1 VNNNDIAKIAGFFC
15 VITIIPFILSLI
27 LAPLNIAQVISLV
40 IFTSFIAGSLF
51 YWQFRNAFAFIG
63 IALLLAF
70 NVLDIEHLI
79 AFAHLELIL
88 FLVGMMIIIAFLESR
103 GVFNWLVTVLIKPFF
118 EKPYVLIA
126 ILLMLGALMAA
137 LVDEVTSILFMST
150 IMFKVLDSYG
160 VPGRNAL
167 PCIMF
172 LVFTTNIGSSALPVG
187 NPIGVMIA
195 FGAGLTVMDFLRW
208 TFPIAIVC
216 SLIVTAI
223 AILYLKQ
230 TTPISLQETSP
241 NPIQNP
247 KFEKL
252 PLTREVKGGIL
263 IFGIVIAGLI
273 LQSNIEQFFGLGK
286 NILLLGIPLIIAG
299 FVLILD
305 REHAHANV
313 EKVDWYTLLFFL
325 FLFAAV
331 GSLQY
336 VGITDKIAGL
346 VTGTGG
352 NLLMMML
359 LVGGI
364 VSILTAFL
372 DNVLAVATIMPVVQ
386 ALAGTI
392 PLEPV
397 WWTMLIG
404 GTYCGNATII
414 GSTANIVAA
423 GMVEKKGLGSFSML
437 GWMKIGIP
445 VAVLTFFIA
454 FGLLYLQV
462 MLLSV

>member
-1 VNNNDIAKIAGFFC
+1 VKNNEIAKIAGFFC
-15 VITIIPFILSLI
+15 VITIVPYILSLI
-27 LAPLNIAQVISLV
+27 LAPLNTAQILSLV

-79 AFAHLELIL
+79 EFAHLELIL
-88 FLVGMMIIIAFLESR
+88 FLVGMMIIIAFLEGR
-103 GVFNWLVTVLIKPFF
+103 GVFNWLVTILIKPFF
-118 EKPYVLIA
+118 HKPYLLIA
-126 ILLMLGALMAA
+126 ILLMVGALAAA
-137 LVDEVTSILFMST
+137 LVDEVTSILFMSA
-150 IMFKVLDSYG
+150 IMFKVLDGYG
-160 VPGRNAL
+160 ISGRNAL

-195 FGAGLTVMDFLRW
+195 FGAGMTVMDFLRW

-223 AILYLKQ
+223 AILYLKR
-230 TTPISLQETSP
+230 TTPFCVQENSLTSG
-241 NPIQNP
+241 QNP
-247 KFEKL
+247 KFERL

-336 VGITDKIAGL
+336 VGITGKIAGL
-346 VTGTGG
+346 VSGTGG
-352 NLLMMML
+352 DLLVMML

-364 VSILTAFL
+364 VSVLTAFL

-392 PLEPV
+392 PLAPV

-404 GTYCGNATII
+404 GTYCGNATLI

-445 VAVLTFFIA
+445 ISILTFFIA
-454 FGLLYLQV
+454 FFLLYMQV
-462 MLLSV
+462 VLFHI